1 MRISFAAV
9 SGNTK
14 LVRIARVGV
23 SEGKMPDNRR
33 VPGPEESQDPITFLK
48 SSERREKAELV
59 CNNE

>member
-1 MRISFAAV
+1 MRISFA
-9 SGNTK
+9 GNTK
-14 LVRIARVGV
+14 LARVGV

-33 VPGPEESQDPITFLK
+33 VPGPEESQDPLTFLK